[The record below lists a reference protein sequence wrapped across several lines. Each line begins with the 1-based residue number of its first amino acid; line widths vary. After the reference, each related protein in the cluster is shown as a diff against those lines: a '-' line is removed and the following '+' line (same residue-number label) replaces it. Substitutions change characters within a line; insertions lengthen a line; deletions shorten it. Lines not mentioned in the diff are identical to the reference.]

1 MLKKVSVNGCT
12 IVMTEEQLENFKR
25 TGSITGVKAEP
36 KKSEVKEPEVKE
48 SEVKNASKQ
57 DVKQTKNKTV
67 SKVSEEKLETAE

>member
-12 IVMTEEQLENFKR
+12 IVMTEEQLENCKR

-36 KKSEVKEPEVKE
+36 KKTEVKEPEAKE

-57 DVKQTKNKTV
+57 EVKQTKNKTE

>member
-36 KKSEVKEPEVKE
+36 KKAEVKE

-57 DVKQTKNKTV
+57 EVKQTKNKTE

>member
-36 KKSEVKEPEVKE
+36 KKTEVKEPEAKE

-57 DVKQTKNKTV
+57 EVKQPKNKSE